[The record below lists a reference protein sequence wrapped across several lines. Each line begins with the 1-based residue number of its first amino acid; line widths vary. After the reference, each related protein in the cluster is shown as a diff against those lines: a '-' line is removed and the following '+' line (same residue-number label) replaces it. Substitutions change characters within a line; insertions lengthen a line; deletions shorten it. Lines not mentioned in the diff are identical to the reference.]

1 MPYAPRALPER
12 SVFRFALSGF
22 DLQAGFNDVAGRG
35 EVGGW
40 HAGNSTRGEE
50 LYDAEFLGLAFAE
63 EVTFEV
69 VVGREVNRGERDIA
83 KEAGG
88 SAFVEADETE
98 IFDNPHCGTPGD
110 AFNGFGDFA
119 LDLETDFDD
128 LEGVGEHLMEV

>member
-69 VVGREVNRGERDIA
+69 VVGREVNSGERDIA

-128 LEGVGEHLMEV
+128 LEGVGEHLMEI